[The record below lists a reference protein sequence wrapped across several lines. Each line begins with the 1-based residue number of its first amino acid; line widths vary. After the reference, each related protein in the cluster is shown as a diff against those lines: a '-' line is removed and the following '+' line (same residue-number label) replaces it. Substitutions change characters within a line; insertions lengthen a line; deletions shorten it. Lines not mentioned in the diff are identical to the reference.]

1 MPSVSTGPEQGV
13 SHPGF
18 SAISP
23 GQSDELPGFRT
34 MVTVARALAPNQNS
48 QVCSQEL
55 AGWLSATLFA
65 SFFSSG
71 EQG

>member
-18 SAISP
+18 SATSP

-34 MVTVARALAPNQNS
+34 TVIVARALAPNQNS
-48 QVCSQEL
+48 QVCSQ
-55 AGWLSATLFA
+55 
-65 SFFSSG
+65 
-71 EQG
+71 